1 MFVFPTSHKTEKF
14 IYLRVK
20 DSITMVKY
28 EISKTAGGY
37 YRVYKLTSK
46 FAIPF
51 SPREFLNKKDARA
64 WAKSK
69 RIKLS

>member
-1 MFVFPTSHKTEKF
+1 
-14 IYLRVK
+14 
-20 DSITMVKY
+20 MVKY

-51 SPREFLNKKDARA
+51 SPKEFINKKDARE
-64 WAKSK
+64 WAKRNK
-69 RIKLS
+69 IKIS

>member
-1 MFVFPTSHKTEKF
+1 
-14 IYLRVK
+14 
-20 DSITMVKY
+20 MVKY